1 MGEVGRWV
9 GSMGRGGRIG
19 QKIGGAGKGGCER
32 LGTEKD
38 RDGLGEKQYGG
49 WRMRSDRRIEGQG

>member
-1 MGEVGRWV
+1 
-9 GSMGRGGRIG
+9 MGRGGRIG

-38 RDGLGEKQYGG
+38 RDGLGGGAVWGVENEK
-49 WRMRSDRRIEGQG
+49 